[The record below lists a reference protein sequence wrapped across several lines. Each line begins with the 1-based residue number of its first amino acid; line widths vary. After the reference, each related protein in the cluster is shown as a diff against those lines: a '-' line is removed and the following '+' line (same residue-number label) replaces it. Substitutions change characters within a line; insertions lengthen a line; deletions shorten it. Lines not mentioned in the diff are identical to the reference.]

1 MKDSLKVGIST
12 TVNIAIDRD
21 RTIAFMGDEGRVY
34 ATPSMVLDIEYVA
47 RDWLMEFLDETEDT
61 VGTHV
66 AVDHIGATVEGDNV
80 EIEITINEI
89 NHVTKLFLILLLITI
104 PLGAPLLSIFQ
115 SSLGV
120 ILATPDSYPGI
131 PAGLPVGNGIIFAFF
146 ITFILLITSNILGFL
161 IDKRTWIISFLIF
174 VTIFTLMFTT
184 FFINPS
190 GIITGHWQ
198 SLGSVSY
205 THLTLPTKRIV

>member
-66 AVDHIGATVEGDNV
+66 AIDHIGATVEGDNV
-80 EIEITINEI
+80 EIEISINEI
-89 NHVTKLFLILLLITI
+89 N
-104 PLGAPLLSIFQ
+104 GRSI
-115 SSLGV
+115 
-120 ILATPDSYPGI
+120 
-131 PAGLPVGNGIIFAFF
+131 NM
-146 ITFILLITSNILGFL
+146 ITSVKDSLEQVGKGVHNRFVV
-161 IDKRTWIISFLIF
+161 DKEK
-174 VTIFTLMFTT
+174 T
-184 FFINPS
+184 FAR
-190 GIITGHWQ
+190 
-198 SLGSVSY
+198 LEE
-205 THLTLPTKRIV
+205 KRAKIEALK

>member
-89 NHVTKLFLILLLITI
+89 N
-104 PLGAPLLSIFQ
+104 GRSI
-115 SSLGV
+115 
-120 ILATPDSYPGI
+120 
-131 PAGLPVGNGIIFAFF
+131 NM
-146 ITFILLITSNILGFL
+146 ITSVKDSLEQVGKGVHNRFVV
-161 IDKRTWIISFLIF
+161 DKEK
-174 VTIFTLMFTT
+174 T
-184 FFINPS
+184 FS
-190 GIITGHWQ
+190 R
-198 SLGSVSY
+198 LEE
-205 THLTLPTKRIV
+205 KRAKIEALK

>member
-47 RDWLMEFLDETEDT
+47 RDWLMEFLDETQDT

-89 NHVTKLFLILLLITI
+89 N
-104 PLGAPLLSIFQ
+104 GRSI
-115 SSLGV
+115 
-120 ILATPDSYPGI
+120 
-131 PAGLPVGNGIIFAFF
+131 NM
-146 ITFILLITSNILGFL
+146 ITSVKDSLEQVGKGVHNRFVV
-161 IDKRTWIISFLIF
+161 DKEK
-174 VTIFTLMFTT
+174 T
-184 FFINPS
+184 FAR
-190 GIITGHWQ
+190 
-198 SLGSVSY
+198 LEE
-205 THLTLPTKRIV
+205 KRAKIEALK